1 MVSTLAAP
9 QNLITDSWVK
19 STWEEFLVARD
30 RPEMEKARCYY
41 DSGWMRIETIPTGA
55 GHGDDNTLLVQSV
68 SLYGMVRK
76 TRLKGYTNASFRRTG
91 LKECQPDVAFYVAE
105 EIPDP
110 FPPKT
115 TEPIDVEKYGAPT
128 LAIEI
133 SASTLNDD
141 LGKKRLLYER
151 LGVREYWVVD
161 VENAIVIAF
170 AVADG
175 GSRQIEA
182 SQVLPELNISLIE
195 EALRRSQTEDNT
207 GVNGWLMEKFQASA
221 V

>member
-41 DSGWMRIETIPTGA
+41 DSGWMRIETMPTGA